1 MEPKQEQE
9 LLKQLERIARHLEK
23 IAAAITVE
31 ITHRVKEE
39 TPGGAEMQDATQV
52 ILRSMEQV
60 REEALKVLRRHFP
73 K

>member
-1 MEPKQEQE
+1 MEPEQEKE
-9 LLKQLERIARHLEK
+9 LLKQLGRIARHLEK

-39 TPGGAEMQDATQV
+39 THGGAEIHDSTQV

-73 K
+73 R